1 MLCAVDFCVPH
12 RARAAPGLG
21 KTLGAVAFDDELY
34 CVFTED
40 VFCFFDLSTR
50 DTDLKKKLYS
60 ETPEYARQLAKLRDL
75 KKKAISTNYFIQIS
89 TDISNYD
96 VALRRFTVSLQTN
109 AEMGCAGDAPRST
122 RRIYFENL
130 ATDFQPTAIA
140 PGVAKEVFYLAVPER
155 VALTIEEHSAT
166 IRAFVVFT
174 PTKIQDITYRIFSL
188 SAASWCTNTSSLL
201 AVRVSRI
208 VLANLRNGRVFFEQK
223 LQ

>member
-89 TDISNYD
+89 TDISN
-96 VALRRFTVSLQTN
+96 A
-109 AEMGCAGDAPRST
+109 
-122 RRIYFENL
+122 
-130 ATDFQPTAIA
+130 
-140 PGVAKEVFYLAVPER
+140 
-155 VALTIEEHSAT
+155 
-166 IRAFVVFT
+166 
-174 PTKIQDITYRIFSL
+174 
-188 SAASWCTNTSSLL
+188 
-201 AVRVSRI
+201 VSRSPSRQT
-208 VLANLRNGRVFFEQK
+208 LKWAAPETPRGLRAESTSKTWLLTFNRLPLLPALPKRCSIWQCRKGLR
-223 LQ
+223 